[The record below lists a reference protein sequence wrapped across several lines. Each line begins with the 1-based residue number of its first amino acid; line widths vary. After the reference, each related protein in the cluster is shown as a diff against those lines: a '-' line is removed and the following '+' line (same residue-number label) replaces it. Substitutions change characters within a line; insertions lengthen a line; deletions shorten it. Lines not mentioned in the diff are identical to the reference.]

1 MTPDTR
7 EHMDRVQQLKTE
19 WDEAEEVLRAVLE
32 DMGLVAQM
40 VGPDKQ
46 IDEPRRGLDPT
57 EIEDATRKRDEARNR
72 WREAVGMP
80 PANQP

>member
-1 MTPDTR
+1 MTETG
-7 EHMDRVQQLKTE
+7 DRVQRLKSE
-19 WDEAEEVLRAVLE
+19 YDKAEEALRALLE
-32 DMGLVAQM
+32 DTGLIAQM
-40 VGPDKQ
+40 VEPDQQ

-80 PANQP
+80 PTSQP